1 MDAARKAARGTAA
14 ASNRDGLLA
23 LLLAQL
29 TLLTAVVAI
38 SFDAPSVFVVLSY
51 ASALLVGLPA
61 FGVGLG
67 LLAPD
72 FD

>member
-1 MDAARKAARGTAA
+1 MDDAARRSTTRVAADR
-14 ASNRDGLLA
+14 RDGLLA

-29 TLLTAVVAI
+29 ALLTAVAGGLNPLGVA
-38 SFDAPSVFVVLSY
+38 S
-51 ASALLVGLPA
+51 LLVVGLPA
-61 FGVGLG
+61 FAVGLG